1 MRIVLFASS
10 DFALPLLESLNNSTN
25 EIIAVYTQPPSISGR
40 GLRLNYNSIAERA
53 QELSLNLC
61 HPVRVNESHEL
72 IYFAELEADIAIVA
86 AYGQILSKELLS
98 LPRFGFLNLHPS
110 LLPRWRGAAPIERA
124 IIEGDDL
131 TGVCTIKMVNQLD
144 AGPILAKEI
153 VKIAPDITAK
163 SLSKLLSKVGASQV
177 LSTLNNLFTLSEI
190 PQSTTGIKYA
200 KKISKKET
208 RINWNLP
215 AEIVDRLI
223 RGLSPSPGSWSL
235 TSGLR
240 VKILGSSVVDL
251 KGNPGYRI
259 KISKEDKSLIIG
271 CGEKAI
277 LVSCIQKEGKRPIT
291 GEEFIRGYI
300 GREIMFE

>member
-10 DFALPLLESLNNSTN
+10 DFALPLLESLNNSPN
-25 EIIAVYTQPPSISGR
+25 EIVAVYTQPPSISGR
-40 GLRLNYNSIAERA
+40 GLRLKYNSIAERA
-53 QELSLNLC
+53 QELSLNIC
-61 HPVRVNESHEL
+61 YPVRVNESQEL
-72 IYFAELEADIAIVA
+72 VYFAELEADVAIVA
-86 AYGQILSKELLS
+86 AYGQILSEKLLS

-124 IIEGDDL
+124 IIEGDNI

-153 VKIAPDITAK
+153 VQITPDITAK
-163 SLSKLLSKVGASQV
+163 SLSKLLSKIGASQV

-190 PQSTTGIKYA
+190 PQSNIGIKYA

-208 RINWNLP
+208 RINWKSP

-235 TSGLR
+235 INGSR
-240 VKILGSSVVDL
+240 FKILGSRVIDL
-251 KGNPGYRI
+251 IGNPGHRI
-259 KISKEDKSLIIG
+259 KVSEEDTSLIIA
-271 CGEKAI
+271 CGKKAI
-277 LVSCIQKEGKRPIT
+277 FISSIQKEGKRPLT
-291 GEEFIRGYI
+291 GKEFILGYRGSKVK
-300 GREIMFE
+300 FE